1 MTTTTIEGH
10 TVHVNDEGFLTD
22 PNEWDDRLATALAAH
37 FVAGFARQFGRR
49 VKRIS
54 ERTMAQLSAYH
65 WPGNIRELQ
74 NFLARAVVLSTGEV
88 LDAPLDPAGS
98 GTSET
103 DPPRSLEDAERRHIE
118 GVLKSTRWV
127 VEGPQGAAATLQ
139 MNASTLRS
147 MMKRLGIQ
155 RPS

>member
-1 MTTTTIEGH
+1 
-10 TVHVNDEGFLTD
+10 
-22 PNEWDDRLATALAAH
+22 
-37 FVAGFARQFGRR
+37 
-49 VKRIS
+49 
-54 ERTMAQLSAYH
+54 MAQLTAYP

-88 LDAPLDPAGS
+88 LDASLDPGGS
-98 GTSET
+98 GTSQA
-103 DPPRSLEDAERRHIE
+103 DPPRSLEEAERRHIE

-127 VEGPQGAAATLQ
+127 VEGPQGAGVPLQ

>member
-1 MTTTTIEGH
+1 MRQ
-10 TVHVNDEGFLTD
+10 LT
-22 PNEWDDRLATALAAH
+22 
-37 FVAGFARQFGRR
+37 
-49 VKRIS
+49 
-54 ERTMAQLSAYH
+54 AYH

-88 LDAPLDPAGS
+88 LDSSIDPGGS
-98 GTSET
+98 SLSEA
-103 DPPRSLEDAERRHIE
+103 DPPRSLEQAERRHIE
-118 GVLKSTRWV
+118 DVLKSTRWV